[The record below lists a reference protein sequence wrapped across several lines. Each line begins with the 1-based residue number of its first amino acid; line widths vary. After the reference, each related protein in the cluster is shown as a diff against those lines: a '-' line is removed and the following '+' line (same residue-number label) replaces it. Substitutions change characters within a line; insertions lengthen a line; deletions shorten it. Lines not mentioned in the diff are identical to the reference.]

1 MPYLGNG
8 LTKFTTAD
16 ELTVTGDA
24 TAGGT
29 LGVTG
34 VVTANAGVVVDNI
47 TIDGTEIDLSS
58 GDFTLDVSN
67 NIILDSG
74 DGDFEFRDTG
84 TTFMNLYEGSNNAN
98 FYNPISDA
106 DIKFQGNDGGSVI
119 TALTLDMSAAGNAT
133 FNGSVFSGGNVVVPN
148 GNGIDFSATGD
159 GSGMTSELLDDYEEG
174 DWTPDIRQSG
184 TAVSDAAYNTSFTGG
199 QYTKIGRMVHMT
211 CSIRL
216 TSKGTVTA
224 SNGFQIGGLPFT
236 STNNIKARTAVAL
249 YNHVGAGIDMTANTN
264 GTLMGILSHNAD
276 EIVFRVEDFSGTTG
290 EGLEYADIGDT
301 LYIQLAFSFITG

>member
-1 MPYLGNG
+1 
-8 LTKFTTAD
+8 
-16 ELTVTGDA
+16 
-24 TAGGT
+24 
-29 LGVTG
+29 
-34 VVTANAGVVVDNI
+34 
-47 TIDGTEIDLSS
+47 
-58 GDFTLDVSN
+58 
-67 NIILDSG
+67 
-74 DGDFEFRDTG
+74 
-84 TTFMNLYEGSNNAN
+84 
-98 FYNPISDA
+98 
-106 DIKFQGNDGGSVI
+106 
-119 TALTLDMSAAGNAT
+119 
-133 FNGSVFSGGNVVVPN
+133 
-148 GNGIDFSATGD
+148 
-159 GSGMTSELLDDYEEG
+159 
-174 DWTPDIRQSG
+174 
-184 TAVSDAAYNTSFTGG
+184 
-199 QYTKIGRMVHMT
+199 MVHMT